1 MASEFEHHYNKYI
14 LKSLNLPS
22 IHSKDKYDNGFTFF
36 MFLPNI
42 NMVVCTK
49 HMQSEFP

>member
-22 IHSKDKYDNGFTFF
+22 IRSKDKHDNGFI
-36 MFLPNI
+36 FLY
-42 NMVVCTK
+42 VFAQYK
-49 HMQSEFP
+49 HGCLYH